1 MPTAITST
9 YLIVWI
15 TIQYNIPKFRILIF
29 NNLIGKSYIFRICS
43 KPMDLFVN
51 MLMLIPGG
59 YEWIFIILII
69 VVIIFGAKKI
79 PELARSFGKATS
91 EFEKA
96 RIQAKKEIDKLHN
109 ADRVTREKL
118 ESIADTLRIDYIG
131 KDDESLKKDI
141 DAAIKRGKEYDI

>member
-1 MPTAITST
+1 
-9 YLIVWI
+9 
-15 TIQYNIPKFRILIF
+15 
-29 NNLIGKSYIFRICS
+29 
-43 KPMDLFVN
+43 MDVFAN

-79 PELARSFGKATS
+79 PELARSFGKASS
-91 EFEKA
+91 EFQKA
-96 RIQAKKEIDKLHN
+96 RIESKKEIDKLHD
-109 ADRVTREKL
+109 ADWITREKL

-141 DAAIKRGKEYDI
+141 DAAIKRDKEYNI

>member
-1 MPTAITST
+1 
-9 YLIVWI
+9 
-15 TIQYNIPKFRILIF
+15 
-29 NNLIGKSYIFRICS
+29 
-43 KPMDLFVN
+43 MDLFAN

-96 RIQAKKEIDKLHN
+96 RILAKKEVDKLHDT
-109 ADRVTREKL
+109 DRVTREKL

-141 DAAIKRGKEYDI
+141 DAAIKRDKDYDI

>member
-1 MPTAITST
+1 MNNNTLSK
-9 YLIVWI
+9 
-15 TIQYNIPKFRILIF
+15 IQASDFWC
-29 NNLIGKSYIFRICS
+29 LIGKSYIFRICS
-43 KPMDLFVN
+43 QPMDLFAN

-96 RIQAKKEIDKLHN
+96 RILAKKEVDKLHDT
-109 ADRVTREKL
+109 DRVTREKL

-141 DAAIKRGKEYDI
+141 DAAIKRDKEYNL

>member
-1 MPTAITST
+1 
-9 YLIVWI
+9 
-15 TIQYNIPKFRILIF
+15 
-29 NNLIGKSYIFRICS
+29 
-43 KPMDLFVN
+43 MDLFGN

-96 RIQAKKEIDKLHN
+96 RIQAKKEVDKLHDT
-109 ADRVTREKL
+109 DRVTREKL

-141 DAAIKRGKEYDI
+141 DAAIKRDKEYDI

>member
-1 MPTAITST
+1 
-9 YLIVWI
+9 
-15 TIQYNIPKFRILIF
+15 
-29 NNLIGKSYIFRICS
+29 
-43 KPMDLFVN
+43 MDLFAN

-69 VVIIFGAKKI
+69 IVIIFGAKKI

-96 RIQAKKEIDKLHN
+96 RILAKKEIDKLHDT
-109 ADRVTREKL
+109 DRVTREKL
-118 ESIADTLRIDYIG
+118 ESIADTLRIDYIR

-141 DAAIKRGKEYDI
+141 DAAIKRDKEYYI